1 MLEHNALSTYGVARK
16 ELWGTHHR
24 PSVRCGTDES
34 QSSAEPPRG
43 RNGTESRSVW
53 PSRFSFSS
61 RLLHLLPRI
70 LREQS
75 AKPVFRSPD
84 SRPRHDDA
92 NLKELG
98 IASFESKRLKL
109 YTDVPAKK
117 VQSLLSAVD
126 AEYDALV
133 DYFGPLPPNPERTEF
148 QVTGYLMADKA
159 LFQRAGLLPEDLA
172 PFLNGRH
179 QGQEFW
185 VNEQETDYYRRHLVI
200 HEVTHCFMFAVPG
213 VHIPSWYMEG
223 MAELF
228 GTHRIDAHG
237 RYEFRVMPDRP
248 ERFDGLGRI
257 PLLRTEVAQG
267 RWKSFD
273 DLGRLT
279 PAEFLNNRAYA
290 WSWAACAFLDGHPR
304 YSRRFRE
311 LGKHTLGGEFASTWL
326 RLYAA
331 DLPDLRTEWALFTHE
346 LQFGYDLTRAAI
358 DFETGKPL
366 GRGES
371 RPPLGVAANR
381 GWQPGGIAVEQG
393 HKYEITATG
402 DVTLATLPK
411 PWISQPQGISIVY
424 SEGHPIGTLLAT
436 VRREP
441 AAKGSEETMLKEI
454 VVGRNATFVA
464 ATGGTLYFRINDR
477 WGSLADNKGRYR
489 VVVRELAGK
498 SP

>member
-1 MLEHNALSTYGVARK
+1 MRNRRKPVICRTAARPQRHRIAIGLAVPILLLFSAVA
-16 ELWGTHHR
+16 
-24 PSVRCGTDES
+24 PA
-34 QSSAEPPRG
+34 AED
-43 RNGTESRSVW
+43 
-53 PSRFSFSS
+53 
-61 RLLHLLPRI
+61 

-273 DLGRLT
+273 DLRKADTGGVPEQHGLRLVVGG
-279 PAEFLNNRAYA
+279 LRV
-290 WSWAACAFLDGHPR
+290 
-304 YSRRFRE
+304 SRR
-311 LGKHTLGGEFASTWL
+311 AS
-326 RLYAA
+326 AV
-331 DLPDLRTEWALFTHE
+331 LPAFP
-346 LQFGYDLTRAAI
+346 RA
-358 DFETGKPL
+358 G
-366 GRGES
+366 
-371 RPPLGVAANR
+371 
-381 GWQPGGIAVEQG
+381 
-393 HKYEITATG
+393 
-402 DVTLATLPK
+402 
-411 PWISQPQGISIVY
+411 
-424 SEGHPIGTLLAT
+424 
-436 VRREP
+436 
-441 AAKGSEETMLKEI
+441 
-454 VVGRNATFVA
+454 
-464 ATGGTLYFRINDR
+464 
-477 WGSLADNKGRYR
+477 
-489 VVVRELAGK
+489 
-498 SP
+498 